1 MTIQQNTVVT
11 MIYQLFSIS
20 QEGDPILLEEKT
32 ADDPLE
38 FIYGLGT
45 LLPKVE
51 ENIANQTAG
60 FQKQI
65 NLVPEDSFGVY
76 RSDLQLWMPVEKFP
90 QTIELKLGM
99 KFQTQGPDGEVI
111 SVIVKEVKED
121 KVLVD
126 GNHPLAGLNLLFDLK
141 VVRVRQATADEIA
154 KKEVIPQQ
162 LH

>member
-1 MTIQQNTVVT
+1 MTVQENTVVS
-11 MIYQLFSIS
+11 MVYQLFSIS
-20 QEGDPILLEEKT
+20 QEGNHVLLEEKT
-32 ADDPLE
+32 VEDPLE

-51 ENIANQTAG
+51 KSIANQTAG

-65 NLVPEDSFGVY
+65 KLIPEDSFGVY
-76 RSDLQLWMPVEKFP
+76 RSDLQIWIPVEKFP
-90 QTIELKLGM
+90 STVELKLGM
-99 KFQTQGPDGEVI
+99 KFQTQGPEGEVI

-126 GNHPLAGLNLLFDLK
+126 GNHPLAGLDLLFDLK
-141 VVRVRQATADEIA
+141 IMRVRQATEDEIA
-154 KKEVIPQQ
+154 KKEVIPEL